1 MLFSHLFEREVA
13 DTKVG
18 DDPLAETETGGN
30 TPPPVTVTT
39 MCGDVDTE
47 STSETRHNKARF
59 PGRREVRTHEEIEYT
74 A

>member
-13 DTKVG
+13 DTKVS

-30 TPPPVTVTT
+30 VPPVLVTLE
-39 MCGDVDTE
+39 CGDMDLA
-47 STSETRHNKARF
+47 STSETRHNEAHF
-59 PGRREVRTHEEIEYT
+59 PGRGEVRSHDEIEYT